1 MKVICVDDEP
11 QELRYNVSLCREM
24 PRITETR
31 GFNDP
36 EEALVWLETHAP
48 DIALLDI
55 GMPGTDGLTLARTIR
70 DRHPG
75 TAIIFLT
82 SHPEYAAEAWEIH
95 ASGYLLKPLT
105 KERLTDELSY
115 AAEWIRKNSKGD
127 LVPHIGVQTF
137 GNFDLLVD
145 GRPVT
150 FARSKAKELF
160 AFLVDRKGILVSR
173 AEIFRELW
181 EDEEYTRPNQ
191 KKLDVIIRSLRSTL
205 NENGIG
211 EILQTERGMFR
222 ILPQALECDMYRLL
236 AGDERYEQKYQGE
249 YMSLYSWARLTEGHI
264 DSELRRRNALRRG
277 KSPI

>member
-11 QELRYNVSLCREM
+11 QVLRYNVSLCREM

-181 EDEEYTRPNQ
+181 EDEEYTRPKQ
-191 KKLDVIIRSLRSTL
+191 KMLDVIIRSLRTTL

-211 EILQTERGMFR
+211 EILQAERGMLR
-222 ILPQALECDMYRLL
+222 ILPQTLECDVYRLL
-236 AGDERYEQKYQGE
+236 AGDEQYEQKYQGE

-277 KSPI
+277 ESPV

>member
-11 QELRYNVSLCREM
+11 QVLRYNVSLCREM
-24 PRITETR
+24 PRITETH

-181 EDEEYTRPNQ
+181 EDEEYTRPKQ
-191 KKLDVIIRSLRSTL
+191 KMLDVIIRSLRTTL

-211 EILQTERGMFR
+211 EILQAERGMLR
-222 ILPQALECDMYRLL
+222 ILPQTLECDVYRLL
-236 AGDERYEQKYQGE
+236 AGDEQYEQKYQGE

-277 KSPI
+277 KSPV

>member
-11 QELRYNVSLCREM
+11 QVLRYNISLCREM

-31 GFNDP
+31 GFTDP
-36 EEALVWLETHAP
+36 GKALSWMETHAA

-55 GMPGTDGLTLARTIR
+55 GMPGTDGLALARIIR
-70 DRHPG
+70 DRYPG

-82 SHPEYAAEAWEIH
+82 AHPQYAADAWELH
-95 ASGYLLKPLT
+95 ATGYLLKPLT

-115 AAEWIRKNSKGD
+115 AAEWIRKNAERD

-145 GRPVT
+145 GKTVR

-160 AFLVDRKGILVSR
+160 AYLVDKKGIRVSR
-173 AEIFRELW
+173 AEVFRELW

-191 KKLDVIIRSLRSTL
+191 KMLDVIVRSLRATL
-205 NENGIG
+205 DENGIG
-211 EILQTERGMFR
+211 EILQMERGMLR
-222 ILPQALECDMYRLL
+222 ILPQALDCDVYRLL
-236 AGDERYEQKYQGE
+236 AGDEQYEQKYQGE

-277 KSPI
+277 ENPI

>member
-11 QELRYNVSLCREM
+11 QVLRYNVSLCREM

-211 EILQTERGMFR
+211 EILQAERGMLR
-222 ILPQALECDMYRLL
+222 ILPQTLECDVYRLL
-236 AGDERYEQKYQGE
+236 AGDEQYEQKYQGE

-277 KSPI
+277 KSPV

>member
-11 QELRYNVSLCREM
+11 QVLRYNVSLCREM

-70 DRHPG
+70 DR
-75 TAIIFLT
+75 
-82 SHPEYAAEAWEIH
+82 HPEYAAEAWEIH

-181 EDEEYTRPNQ
+181 EDEEYTRPKQ
-191 KKLDVIIRSLRSTL
+191 KMLDVIIRSLRSTL

-222 ILPQALECDMYRLL
+222 ILLQALECDMYRLL

-277 KSPI
+277 KSPV

>member
-11 QELRYNVSLCREM
+11 QVLRYNLSLCREM
-24 PRITETR
+24 PQITEAT
-31 GFNDP
+31 GFTGA
-36 EEALVWLETHAP
+36 EEALVWMEAHTA

-55 GMPGTDGLTLARTIR
+55 GMPGTDGLALARIIR
-70 DRHPG
+70 NRHPG

-82 SHPEYAAEAWEIH
+82 AHPQYAADAWKIH
-95 ASGYLLKPLT
+95 AAGYLLKPLT

-115 AAEWIRKNSKGD
+115 AAEWIRKNSEEG

-145 GRPVT
+145 GKPVA

-160 AFLVDRKGILVSR
+160 AYLVDKKGIRVSR

-191 KKLDVIIRSLRSTL
+191 KMLDVVIRSLRTTL
-205 NENGIG
+205 NENGIA
-211 EILQTERGMFR
+211 EILRMERGMLR
-222 ILPQALECDMYRLL
+222 ILPQALDCDVYRLL
-236 AGDERYEQKYQGE
+236 AGDERYERKYRGE

-277 KSPI
+277 ETPI

>member
-11 QELRYNVSLCREM
+11 QVLRYNVSLCREM

-55 GMPGTDGLTLARTIR
+55 GMPGTDGQNLARTLR

-181 EDEEYTRPNQ
+181 EDEEYTRPKQ
-191 KKLDVIIRSLRSTL
+191 KMLDVIIRSLRTTL

-211 EILQTERGMFR
+211 EILQAERGMLR
-222 ILPQALECDMYRLL
+222 ILPQTLECDVYRLL
-236 AGDERYEQKYQGE
+236 AGDEQYEQKYQGE
-249 YMSLYSWARLTEGHI
+249 YMSLYSWARLTEGHL

-277 KSPI
+277 KSPV

>member
-11 QELRYNVSLCREM
+11 QVLRYNVSLCREM

-181 EDEEYTRPNQ
+181 EDEEYTRPKQ
-191 KKLDVIIRSLRSTL
+191 KMLDVIIRSLRTTL

-211 EILQTERGMFR
+211 EILQAERGMLR
-222 ILPQALECDMYRLL
+222 ILPQTLECDVYRLL
-236 AGDERYEQKYQGE
+236 AGDEQYEQKYQGE

-277 KSPI
+277 KSPV

>member
-11 QELRYNVSLCREM
+11 QVLRYNVSLCGEM
-24 PRITETR
+24 PQITETR
-31 GFNDP
+31 GFTDP

-82 SHPEYAAEAWEIH
+82 SHPEYVAEAWEIH

-181 EDEEYTRPNQ
+181 EDEEYTRPKQ
-191 KKLDVIIRSLRSTL
+191 KMLDVIIRSLRTTL

-211 EILQTERGMFR
+211 EILQAERGMLR
-222 ILPQALECDMYRLL
+222 ILPQTLECDVYRLL
-236 AGDERYEQKYQGE
+236 AGDEQYEQKYQGE

-277 KSPI
+277 ESPV